1 MPAARPKRGPSKP
14 SPTAYTSSAIL
25 KSTSIITRPTTNLQ
39 AFLLTCLN
47 SWSEYTEPQKHQ
59 IINSLPTAYQIR
71 NTDSEGNLIC
81 PLSMDF
87 IREDLYVREGIEK
100 FKRDVSEGY
109 FDPAWRQNAAIAM
122 RERAEGK
129 FDDYIREKVE
139 NEFGDLPVEDAQEQ
153 EQESSESDRE
163 WRKTKGQGARKG
175 KGKGKGNGRPRG
187 VTARGEMQSAMEM
200 DD

>member
-1 MPAARPKRGPSKP
+1 MPAARPKRGPPKP

-47 SWSEYTEPQKHQ
+47 SWSEYTEPQKDQ
-59 IINSLPTAYQIR
+59 IINSLPPAYQTR
-71 NTDSEGNLIC
+71 STDPEGNLLC
-81 PLSMDF
+81 PLSIDF
-87 IREDLYVREGIEK
+87 IREDPYVREGIEK
-100 FKRDVSEGY
+100 FKRDVNEGY
-109 FDPAWRQNAAIAM
+109 FDPTWRKNAAIAM

-129 FDDYIREKVE
+129 FDDYVRQKVE
-139 NEFGDLPVEDAQEQ
+139 VEFGDLPLEDDQ
-153 EQESSESDRE
+153 EQESSESDKE

-175 KGKGKGNGRPRG
+175 KGKGKDNGRPRG
-187 VTARGEMQSAMEM
+187 VAARGEMQSAMEM